1 MNFLLN
7 VFMYE
12 GMCLP
17 VFFQIHVFLD
27 FKRSVLSIGD
37 AMESR
42 ENISCARKYVRLHKL
57 KCQEIYL
64 HIEIDV
70 ISISTITSYFL
81 FSVCKI
87 PGLNVRYPEFW
98 YIQSN
103 NVSIINPFFRSV
115 NQ

>member
-37 AMESR
+37 AIKSM
-42 ENISCARKYVRLHKL
+42 ENISYARKYVKLHKL
-57 KCQEIYL
+57 KCQESDL
-64 HIEIDV
+64 HIEIN
-70 ISISTITSYFL
+70 ITSMSTITSYFL

-103 NVSIINPFFRSV
+103 NVSIFNPFF
-115 NQ
+115 